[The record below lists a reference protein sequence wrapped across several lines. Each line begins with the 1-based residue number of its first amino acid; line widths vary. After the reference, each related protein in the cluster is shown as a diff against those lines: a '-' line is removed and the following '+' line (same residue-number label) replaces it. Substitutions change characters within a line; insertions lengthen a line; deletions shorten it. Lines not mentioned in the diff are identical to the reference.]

1 MRLSRALL
9 LAAMLCVAGCTLG
22 CNVGPRYVR
31 PAALPPNATA
41 PTAYKEIPPDP
52 GWKAAD
58 PADAQLR
65 GKWWQVFGD
74 PVLDGLE
81 DKVDISNQ
89 NLKAAVAQ
97 YDASQEQVKI
107 LRSNLFPT
115 VSVGPQATR
124 ERESQHYPLLPSTTK
139 ETTYSNYIL
148 SGGFNYE
155 VDAWGAIRKQVA
167 QAREQAQASA
177 ADLAT
182 VNLSMHATLA
192 SDYFT
197 LRGFD
202 TQQQL
207 LNDTVAAYQQTL
219 QLTLNRFHGGIA
231 SEEDVAQARTSL
243 ETTRGQAID
252 VGVAR
257 SQMEHAIAVLVGET
271 ASTFSIEPRVLVK
284 APPIIPPGLPSTL
297 LERRPDV
304 AAAERRTAAANEQI
318 GIDRA
323 AYFPTITL
331 AANGGFQST
340 ALGTLLQ
347 GPSSLWSIGG
357 SAIET
362 IFDAG
367 RRKATTAQAR
377 DEYDLQVAQ
386 YRQTSL
392 TAFQQVED
400 NLAALRVLQDEAGAY
415 QDAEVAARRALD
427 LSLGRYKGGVTTYL
441 EVLSAQAAL
450 LNSQRTAADVMTR
463 RYTASV
469 LLVQAVGGGWDVQ
482 QLPK

>member
-1 MRLSRALL
+1 VRLRNPL
-9 LAAMLCVAGCTLG
+9 LCVAMLGVAG
-22 CNVGPRYVR
+22 CNVGPRYVK

-41 PTAYKEIPPDP
+41 PAVYKETPPEP

-58 PADAQLR
+58 PADTQMR
-65 GKWWQVFGD
+65 GKWWEVFGD

-81 DKVDISNQ
+81 DKVDVSNQ

-97 YDASQEQVKI
+97 YDASREQVKI
-107 LRSNLFPT
+107 LRSNLFPS
-115 VSVGPQATR
+115 VEVGPQVSR
-124 ERESQHYPLLPSTTK
+124 NRESQHHPLLPPGTT
-139 ETTYSNYIL
+139 ETTYSDYIV

-155 VDAWGAIRKQVA
+155 LDVWGAIRKEVA

-182 VNLSMHATLA
+182 LNLSMHATLA
-192 SDYFT
+192 TDYFA
-197 LRGFD
+197 LRGYD

-207 LNDTVAAYQQTL
+207 LDETVIAYQKTL

-231 SEEDVAQARTSL
+231 SEEDVEQARTQL

-257 SQMEHAIAVLVGET
+257 AQLEHAIAVLIGET

-331 AANGGFQST
+331 AANGGVEST
-340 ALGTLLQ
+340 ALGVLFQ

-362 IFDAG
+362 VFDAG
-367 RRKATTAQAR
+367 KRRATTAQAR
-377 DEYDLQVAQ
+377 DQYDQQVAQ

-392 TAFQQVED
+392 VAFQQVED
-400 NLAALRVLQDEAGAY
+400 NLAALRVLENEAVAY
-415 QDAEVAARRALD
+415 SDAETAAKRALE

-441 EVLSAQAAL
+441 EVLTAQAAL
-450 LNSQRTAADVMTR
+450 LNSTRTSADVLTR

-469 LLVQAVGGGWDVQ
+469 LLVQALGGGWDVK